1 MPSWDKLLLACMSII
16 YITCLADFIS
26 RAKDDALS
34 PIEQCGLLE
43 KVEYANRVRRSELAV
58 MLHLKADGSLNST
71 KIRFRNDKNPGNT
84 YEMLKRIP
92 ASEVCVS
99 TVASPILGFLK
110 YPIQVRSSGGELYFQ
125 TNLRSTYLDSK
136 PYIFWFFAIPV
147 SFALARLL
155 NGWASRKRENA

>member
-16 YITCLADFIS
+16 YFICLADFIS
-26 RAKDDALS
+26 RSKEDALS

-43 KVEYANRVRRSELAV
+43 KVEYANRIRRSELAV
-58 MLHLKADGSLNST
+58 MLHLKAVGSSNPT
-71 KIRFRNDKNPGNT
+71 KIRFRNDKTPSKT

-125 TNLRSTYLDSK
+125 TNMRSTYLDSK
-136 PYIFWFFAIPV
+136 PYIFWFFIIPV
-147 SFALARLL
+147 SFVLAKLL
-155 NGWASRKRENA
+155 NDWASRKRENA